1 MMSRIDEERLFSP
14 IYIQVLICQLTGNV
28 FEAKLDGNSLHL
40 VHSSKHEKDDA
51 VIVYRLFNKISGKCK
66 TIS

>member
-1 MMSRIDEERLFSP
+1 MSRIDEERLFSP

-40 VHSSKHEKDDA
+40 VHPSKHEKDDA
-51 VIVYRLFNKISGKCK
+51 VIVYRLFNKISGTCK